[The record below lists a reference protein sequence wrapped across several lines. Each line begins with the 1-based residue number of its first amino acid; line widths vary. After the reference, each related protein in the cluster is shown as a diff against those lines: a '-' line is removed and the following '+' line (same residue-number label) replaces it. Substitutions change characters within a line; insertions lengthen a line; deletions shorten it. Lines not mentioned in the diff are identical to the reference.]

1 MSSSSPDPRDL
12 VRRQFGA
19 HAQNYVTSPDHAKS
33 DSLDRLISVVQ
44 PQPHW
49 RVLDVATGGG
59 HTALAFSRLT
69 ASVVA
74 VDLTQRMLRAAREF
88 TAARAGDPEARPIR
102 FLAADA
108 EALPFRAGTFGT
120 VTCRLAAH
128 HFPALLPALREAAR
142 VLRAGGSLLVQD
154 ILGHDDEEAAAFIT
168 EVERR
173 RDPSHVR
180 AFRQLEWTAFLR
192 AAGLTVMDEAVL
204 SRRRSWNDWTARMR
218 MTAEARADLERFVLA
233 APARCR
239 EAFAFAIEQ
248 DRIVSFSDRML
259 LLRADRD

>member
-1 MSSSSPDPRDL
+1 VSEPQKAR
-12 VRRQFGA
+12 VTAQFGPSA
-19 HAQNYVTSPDHAKS
+19 AAYVASAGHAAGPDLEQLLAWG
-33 DSLDRLISVVQ
+33 RRRGAA
-44 PQPHW
+44 

-59 HTALAFSRLT
+59 HTALAFSRFT
-69 ASVVA
+69 PSVVA
-74 VDLTQRMLRAAREF
+74 VDLTVPMLQAARSF
-88 TAARAGDPEARPIR
+88 FAAQGAPGIR
-102 FLAADA
+102 LLAADVD
-108 EALPFRAGTFGT
+108 ALPFRDGTFGA

-128 HFPALLPALREAAR
+128 HFPALLPPLREVAR
-142 VLRAGGSLLVQD
+142 VLRAGGSFLVQD
-154 ILGHDDEEAAAFIT
+154 ILGHDDEEVAGFIT

-204 SRRRSWNDWTARMR
+204 SGRRDWEDWTARAR
-218 MTAEARADLERFVLA
+218 MTSEARADLERFVLS

-239 EAFAFAIEQ
+239 EAFDFEVDGA
-248 DRIVSFSDRML
+248 RIISFSDRLL

>member
-1 MSSSSPDPRDL
+1 MSEEQKAQ
-12 VRRQFGA
+12 VRAQFGPSA
-19 HAQNYVTSPDHAKS
+19 AAYVASAGHAAGPDLEQLLVWGRKRGS
-33 DSLDRLISVVQ
+33 K
-44 PQPHW
+44 

-74 VDLTQRMLRAAREF
+74 VDLTQPMLRAAREF
-88 TAARAGDPEARPIR
+88 TAAQAGGPEARPIR

-142 VLRAGGSLLVQD
+142 VLRAGGSFLVQD

-192 AAGLTVMDEAVL
+192 AAGLTVMDEAVM
-204 SRRRSWNDWTARMR
+204 SRRRSWSDWTARMR
-218 MTAEARADLERFVLA
+218 MTAEARADLERFVLG

-239 EAFAFAIEQ
+239 EAFEFAIEQ